1 MAVSTALNNIGN
13 ELLSTTMHIV
23 MKEWRD
29 NVHESTA
36 FLDAATRVHGQGNP
50 TQAGGTRIVVPLGF
64 GEHSK
69 TTRMQTGYERIDL
82 SVEDVFQPASYEWA
96 HVVRPVAISSEE
108 ELINQGDA
116 AILSILESRVKMTA
130 NALKREYVKQMVQGN
145 QAGWEDWNH
154 LNGIDFDSASPTD
167 GFAGGFLE
175 ASAAITGS
183 QNNTPGGVS
192 KSTFAAKT
200 GWNNQFFDG
209 SDSFNSNGLA
219 GLYDLM
225 VEINAVSPS
234 GPPNVILA
242 SRSGFKNLK
251 RALSAS
257 ERYIDTDKLDGG
269 RVSQTW
275 DGVPIDVEYNMP
287 KITGKT
293 SATTEASFYM
303 LNMDD
308 IYTLWD
314 PKGYFD
320 MGDFETVSGE
330 YDVRAAKMRVR
341 GQLIAKHLGSSGL
354 AVNLDTF

>member
-1 MAVSTALNNIGN
+1 MATTPLTIGN

-29 NVHESTA
+29 AVHESTA
-36 FLDAATRVHGQGNP
+36 FLDAHTRVHGQGNP
-50 TQAGGTRIVVPLGF
+50 TQAGGTRMVVPLGF

-69 TTRMQTGYERIDL
+69 TTRLQTGYERIDL
-82 SVEDVFQPASYEWA
+82 SVEDVFVPAVYDWA

-116 AILSILESRVKMTA
+116 AIISILESRVKMTA
-130 NALKREYVKQMVQGN
+130 NAMKREFVKQMVAGG
-145 QAGWEDWNH
+145 QAGWEDWNT
-154 LNGIDFDSASPTD
+154 LNGIDETN
-167 GFAGGFLE
+167 GFLE
-175 ASAAITGS
+175 HAAAGGGS
-183 QNNTPGGVS
+183 QAASVGGVS
-192 KSTFAAKT
+192 KNTYSGKT

-209 SDSFNSNGLA
+209 AGSFNSNGLA
-219 GLYDLM
+219 GLYDLI

-242 SRSGFKNLK
+242 SRSAYKNLK
-251 RALSAS
+251 RALQAH
-257 ERYIDTDKLDGG
+257 ERYVDQSKLDGG
-269 RVSQTW
+269 RASQTW
-275 DGVPIDVEYNMP
+275 DGIQIDVEYNMP
-287 KITGKT
+287 NDT
-293 SATTEASFYM
+293 SGGSLTDPASFYF

-308 IYTLWD
+308 IYVTWD

-341 GQLIAKHLGSSGL
+341 GQLCARHLGSSGL
-354 AVNLDTF
+354 AIDLETF